1 MGKRGD
7 CIKAGFVQFYIF
19 TITMSVKSKLQ
30 KIPFEFLTDFFGV
43 AAFLACVACN
53 GNSSISFS
61 DESIYDAEKNTLT
74 DLRDGQ
80 VYRTTFIAPE
90 GTDYSKVWMAE
101 NLNYRY
107 NLKSVNGGVADT
119 SSYCVYND
127 PEKCKKLGRLYTWPA
142 AMDSAAL
149 FSSDGKGCGYTRDCK
164 AREVVRGVCPK
175 GWHLPSMDEFEAL
188 LKAVGGSSV
197 AGVKLKATSG
207 WTENGNGTDAFGFA
221 ALPAGFRDADGLF
234 GFQDSCA
241 YFWSTTEVYFAN
253 SYFMDMYFRNTSAD
267 ILGDN
272 KDIAFSVRCIKD

>member
-1 MGKRGD
+1 
-7 CIKAGFVQFYIF
+7 
-19 TITMSVKSKLQ
+19 MSVKSNPK
-30 KIPFEFLTDFFGV
+30 KISSQLLNWFLGV

-175 GWHLPSMDEFEAL
+175 GWHLPSIEEFEAL
-188 LKAVGGSSV
+188 LKAVGGSSI
-197 AGVKLKATSG
+197 AALKLKATSG
-207 WTENGNGTDAFGFA
+207 WMENGNGADAFGFA
-221 ALPAGFRDADGLF
+221 ALPAGFRDADGHF
-234 GFQDSCA
+234 GFQDSSA

-253 SYFMDMYFRNTSAD
+253 SYFMDMYFRNNSAD
-267 ILGDN
+267 IPGDN